1 MDLKVKGKRAL
12 ITGSSSGLGEAIAI
26 LLAAEGVEVIVHGR
40 DEDRTKSVTDKINQ
54 SGGKAEYAIGD
65 LATDEGADSVVTA
78 ALANG
83 QIDILINNAG
93 VYHGQPWMSVTPK
106 EWLDTYNINVVS
118 GIRMAQRLLPQ
129 MRELGWGRIV
139 QIGGIT
145 AIQPMAI
152 QPDYNAAMAARHN
165 LTVSLARDLAGS
177 GITSNTVAPGAM
189 LVESVKNLILGMAK
203 QNNWGDTW
211 DEIEKNA
218 AAQFL
223 QNDLGRFGK
232 PEEVAGAVAYL
243 MSSYADNITGSIIR
257 VDGGQTVS
265 L

>member
-26 LLAAEGVEVIVHGR
+26 MLAAEGAEVIIHGR
-40 DEDRTKSVTDKINQ
+40 DTDRTKSVTDKINQ
-54 SGGKAEYAIGD
+54 SGGKAEFTIGD
-65 LATDEGADSVVTA
+65 LATDEGADSVVKA
-78 ALANG
+78 ALLNG
-83 QIDILINNAG
+83 QVDILINNAG
-93 VYHGQPWMSVTPK
+93 VYHGQPWMDVTPG
-106 EWLDTYNINVVS
+106 EWLNTYNTNVVS
-118 GIRMAQRLLPQ
+118 GIRMIQGLLPQ
-129 MRELGWGRIV
+129 MRNLGWGRIV

-165 LTVSLARDLAGS
+165 LSVSLARDLKGS

-189 LVESVKNLILGMAK
+189 LVESVKNLILGMAE
-203 QNNWGDTW
+203 QNKWGEIW

-218 AAQFL
+218 AALFL

-265 L
+265 V

>member
-1 MDLKVKGKRAL
+1 MDLRIKGKRAL

-26 LLAAEGVEVIVHGR
+26 LLAAEGAEVIIHGR
-40 DEDRTKSVTDKINQ
+40 DEKRTKQVTDKINQ

-65 LATDEGADSVVTA
+65 LATEEGADSIVKA
-78 ALANG
+78 ALAHG
-83 QIDILINNAG
+83 KVDILVNNAG
-93 VYHGQPWMSVTPK
+93 VYHGQPWMDVTSK
-106 EWLDTYNINVVS
+106 EWLDTYNTNVVS
-118 GIRMAQRLLPQ
+118 GIRMVQRLLPQ

-165 LTVSLARDLAGS
+165 LAVSLARELKGS

-189 LVESVKNLILGMAK
+189 LVESVKNLILGMAE
-203 QNNWGDTW
+203 QNKWGENWE
-211 DEIEKNA
+211 EIEKNA

-243 MSSYADNITGSIIR
+243 LSPYADNITGSILR
-257 VDGGQTVS
+257 VDVGQTLSV
-265 L
+265 

>member
-1 MDLKVKGKRAL
+1 MDLRIKGKRAL

-26 LLAAEGVEVIVHGR
+26 MLAAEGAEVIVHGR
-40 DEDRTKSVTDKINQ
+40 DEDRTKAVSNKINLA
-54 SGGKAEYAIGD
+54 GGKAEYAIGD
-65 LATDEGADSVVTA
+65 LATEEGADNVVKA
-78 ALANG
+78 ALRNG
-83 QIDILINNAG
+83 QVDILINNAG
-93 VYHGQPWMSVTPK
+93 VYHGQQWMDVTSK
-106 EWLDTYNINVVS
+106 EWLDTYNTNVVS
-118 GIRMAQRLLPQ
+118 GLRMTQRLLPQ
-129 MRELGWGRIV
+129 MRGLGWGRIV

-165 LTVSLARDLAGS
+165 LTVSLARELKGS

-189 LVESVKNLILGMAK
+189 MVESVKNLILGMAG
-203 QNNWGDTW
+203 QNNWGDNW

-223 QNDLGRFGK
+223 QNDTGRFGK

-243 MSSYADNITGSIIR
+243 MSSFADNITGSVIR
-257 VDGGQTVS
+257 VDGGQTFSV
-265 L
+265 

>member
-1 MDLKVKGKRAL
+1 MDLRIKGKRAL

-26 LLAAEGVEVIVHGR
+26 MLAAEGAEVIIHGR
-40 DEDRTKSVTDKINQ
+40 DEDRAKSVMEKINQ
-54 SGGKAEYAIGD
+54 SGGKAEYALGD
-65 LATDEGADSVVTA
+65 LATEEGADQVVQA

-83 QIDILINNAG
+83 QVDILINNAG
-93 VYHGQPWMSVTPK
+93 VYHGQPWMEVTTK
-106 EWLDTYNINVVS
+106 EWLDTYNTNVVS
-118 GIRMAQRLLPQ
+118 GIRMVQRLLPQ
-129 MRELGWGRIV
+129 MRKLGWGRVV

-165 LTVSLARDLAGS
+165 LTVSLARDLKGS

-189 LVESVKNLILGMAK
+189 MVESVKKLILGMAQ
-203 QNNWGDTW
+203 QNNWGDSW

-218 AAQFL
+218 AAQFIM
-223 QNDLGRFGK
+223 NDTGRFGK

-243 MSSYADNITGSIIR
+243 LSFYADNITGSILR
-257 VDGGQTVS
+257 VDGGQTLSV
-265 L
+265 

>member
-26 LLAAEGVEVIVHGR
+26 MLAAEGVEVIVHGR
-40 DEDRTKSVTDKINQ
+40 DEERTKSVMDKINQ

-65 LATDEGADSVVTA
+65 LATEEGADHVVKE

-83 QIDILINNAG
+83 PVDILINNAG
-93 VYHGQPWMSVTPK
+93 VYHGQPWMDVTAG

-118 GIRMAQRLLPQ
+118 GIRMVQRLLPQ
-129 MRELGWGRIV
+129 MRKLGWGRVV

-165 LTVSLARDLAGS
+165 LTVSLARELKGS

-203 QNNWGDTW
+203 QNNWGDNW

-232 PEEVAGAVAYL
+232 PEEVAGAVAYV

-257 VDGGQTVS
+257 VDGGQTLSV
-265 L
+265 

>member
-1 MDLKVKGKRAL
+1 MDLRVRGKRAL
-12 ITGSSSGLGEAIAI
+12 VTGSSSGLGEAIAT
-26 LLAAEGVEVIVHGR
+26 LLAAEGVEVIIHGR
-40 DEDRTKSVTDKINQ
+40 DEERTRSVTDKINQ

-65 LATDEGADSVVTA
+65 LATDEGADRVVNA
-78 ALANG
+78 ALVNG
-83 QIDILINNAG
+83 QVDILINNAG
-93 VYHGQPWMSVTPK
+93 VYHGQPWMDVTPD
-106 EWLDTYNINVVS
+106 EWLNTYNTNVVS
-118 GIRMAQRLLPQ
+118 GIRMIQRLLPQ
-129 MRELGWGRIV
+129 MRKLGWGRVV

-165 LTVSLARDLAGS
+165 LTVSLARDLKGS

-189 LVESVKNLILGMAK
+189 LVESVKNLIMGMSK

-243 MSSYADNITGSIIR
+243 MSSYADNITGSILR
-257 VDGGQTVS
+257 VDGGQTLS